1 MDISKNRLEAF
12 SDGVFAIIITIM
24 VLDLKIP
31 SDGNW
36 TAIMNDAW
44 MSTFLAYLVSFII
57 TASFWVSHHLIISN
71 LKKVDSGLLWINVL
85 TLLPMSLVPI
95 TTAWFGEFPN
105 SVAPSVT
112 YGLVYVLSVGALFNL
127 SHIVSKHLAN
137 PVVQK
142 RMRRVNRSRIGLI
155 AIGLVGT
162 GLAFIWP
169 PVTGGMVL
177 VVSGGWL
184 FLRAVVHVRAL
195 EDL

>member
-1 MDISKNRLEAF
+1 MMGKGRLEAF

-71 LKKVDSGLLWINVL
+71 LKKVDIGLLWINVL

>member
-1 MDISKNRLEAF
+1 MEKGRLEAF

-31 SDGNW
+31 SHGDW

-127 SHIVSKHLAN
+127 GHIVSKHLAN

>member
-1 MDISKNRLEAF
+1 MMEKGRLEAF

>member
-1 MDISKNRLEAF
+1 MEKGRLEAF

-169 PVTGGMVL
+169 SVTGGMVL

>member
-1 MDISKNRLEAF
+1 MEKGRLEAF

-95 TTAWFGEFPN
+95 TTAWFGEFSN

>member
-1 MDISKNRLEAF
+1 MEKGRLEAF

-127 SHIVSKHLAN
+127 NHIVSKHLAN

-162 GLAFIWP
+162 GRAFIWP

>member
-1 MDISKNRLEAF
+1 MMEKGRLEAF
-12 SDGVFAIIITIM
+12 SDGVFAIIIAIM

>member
-1 MDISKNRLEAF
+1 MEKGRLEAF
-12 SDGVFAIIITIM
+12 SDGFFAIIITIM

>member
-1 MDISKNRLEAF
+1 MEKGRLEAF

-44 MSTFLAYLVSFII
+44 MSTFLAYMVSFII

>member
-1 MDISKNRLEAF
+1 MMEKGRLEAF

-31 SDGNW
+31 SHGNW

>member
-1 MDISKNRLEAF
+1 MEKGRLEAF

-71 LKKVDSGLLWINVL
+71 LKKVDSGLFWINVL

>member
-1 MDISKNRLEAF
+1 MEKGRLEAF

-31 SDGNW
+31 SHGNW

-71 LKKVDSGLLWINVL
+71 LKKVGSGLLWINVL

>member
-1 MDISKNRLEAF
+1 MMEKGRLEAF

-127 SHIVSKHLAN
+127 SHIVSKHQAN

>member
-1 MDISKNRLEAF
+1 MEKGRLEAF

-169 PVTGGMVL
+169 PL
-177 VVSGGWL
+177 VGWS
-184 FLRAVVHVRAL
+184 
-195 EDL
+195 

>member
-1 MDISKNRLEAF
+1 MMEKGRLEAF

-177 VVSGGWL
+177 VVSGVWL

>member
-1 MDISKNRLEAF
+1 MMEKGRLEAF

-71 LKKVDSGLLWINVL
+71 LNKVDSGLLWINVL

>member
-1 MDISKNRLEAF
+1 MEKGRLEAF

-36 TAIMNDAW
+36 TAIMNNAW

>member
-1 MDISKNRLEAF
+1 MEKGRLEAF

-127 SHIVSKHLAN
+127 SHIVSKHQAN

>member
-1 MDISKNRLEAF
+1 MEKGRLEAF

-142 RMRRVNRSRIGLI
+142 RMRRVNRSRIRLI

>member
-1 MDISKNRLEAF
+1 MEQGRLEAF

>member
-1 MDISKNRLEAF
+1 MEKGRLEAF

-195 EDL
+195 EEL

>member
-1 MDISKNRLEAF
+1 MEKGRLEAF

-31 SDGNW
+31 SHGDW

-169 PVTGGMVL
+169 PVTGGMVF

>member
-1 MDISKNRLEAF
+1 MEKGRLEAF

-105 SVAPSVT
+105 SVAPSGT

>member
-1 MDISKNRLEAF
+1 MMEKGRLEAF

-112 YGLVYVLSVGALFNL
+112 YGFVYVLSVGALFNL

>member
-1 MDISKNRLEAF
+1 MMEKGRLEAF

-31 SDGNW
+31 SNGNW

-127 SHIVSKHLAN
+127 SHIVSKHMAN

-155 AIGLVGT
+155 AIGLIGT

>member
-1 MDISKNRLEAF
+1 MEKGRLEAF

-31 SDGNW
+31 SHGDW

>member
-1 MDISKNRLEAF
+1 MEKGRLEAF

-31 SDGNW
+31 SHGNW

-162 GLAFIWP
+162 GWAFIWP

>member
-1 MDISKNRLEAF
+1 MMEKGQLEAF

-31 SDGNW
+31 SNGDW

-112 YGLVYVLSVGALFNL
+112 YSLVYVLSVGALFNL

-155 AIGLVGT
+155 AIGLIGT

-177 VVSGGWL
+177 VVSAGWL

>member
-1 MDISKNRLEAF
+1 MEKGRLEAF
-12 SDGVFAIIITIM
+12 SDGFFAIIITIM

-127 SHIVSKHLAN
+127 NHIVSKHLAN

-162 GLAFIWP
+162 GRAFIWP

>member
-1 MDISKNRLEAF
+1 MEKGRLEAF

-169 PVTGGMVL
+169 PVTSGMVL

>member
-1 MDISKNRLEAF
+1 MEKGRLEAF

-36 TAIMNDAW
+36 TAIMNDDW

-112 YGLVYVLSVGALFNL
+112 YGLVYVLSVGSLFNL

>member
-1 MDISKNRLEAF
+1 MEKGRLEAF

-195 EDL
+195 EDW

>member
-1 MDISKNRLEAF
+1 MEKGRLEAF

-127 SHIVSKHLAN
+127 NHIVSKHLAN

>member
-1 MDISKNRLEAF
+1 MEKGRLEAF

-36 TAIMNDAW
+36 KAIMNDAW

>member
-1 MDISKNRLEAF
+1 MEKGRLEAF

-85 TLLPMSLVPI
+85 TLLPMSLVTI

>member
-1 MDISKNRLEAF
+1 MMEKGRLEAF

-127 SHIVSKHLAN
+127 NHIVSKHLAN

-162 GLAFIWP
+162 GRAFIWP

>member
-1 MDISKNRLEAF
+1 MMEKGRLEAF

-127 SHIVSKHLAN
+127 SHIVSKHLAS

>member
-1 MDISKNRLEAF
+1 MEKGRLEAF

-112 YGLVYVLSVGALFNL
+112 YGLVYVLSVRALFNL

>member
-1 MDISKNRLEAF
+1 MEKGRLEAF
-12 SDGVFAIIITIM
+12 SDGVFAIIITIL

-31 SDGNW
+31 SHGNW

>member
-1 MDISKNRLEAF
+1 MEKGRLEAF

-31 SDGNW
+31 SHGNW

-127 SHIVSKHLAN
+127 SHIVSKRLAN